1 MVDPCRKPSYR
12 PYTHRIHMVE
22 LDGEVKRW
30 GNSYGVRLSKGAAE
44 EEGLQPGDKVHVSL
58 QKIVTP
64 NPDFF
69 GLAKRYPAK
78 RKLTYAEFKREEQRV
93 ERAAERRKGL

>member
-1 MVDPCRKPSYR
+1 
-12 PYTHRIHMVE
+12 MVE
-22 LDGEVKRW
+22 LDAEVKRW

-44 EEGLQPGDKVHVSL
+44 EEGLQPGDRVHVTL

-64 NPDFF
+64 NPDFY
-69 GLAKRYPAK
+69 GLGKRYPPK
-78 RKLTYAEFKREEQRV
+78 HKLSYAEFKREEQKV